1 MMTNELSV
9 ELAYSQRMVKP
20 LLQTLQKLVTQ
31 LESTAAGEIAAARQ
45 ILACIRLALRVF
57 FSLNSPGLTEVG
69 QWLLNSEDHFFK

>member
-31 LESTAAGEIAAARQ
+31 LESTPAGDIGAARQ
-45 ILACIRLALRVF
+45 ILACIRLALRIF

-69 QWLLNSEDHFFK
+69 NWMIKLGGTC